1 VGPEPPAAQPLPRL
15 SIVVPAFNEEAI
27 LDARIRMISET
38 LRGLGITH
46 EIILVDDGSRDRTGE
61 IADRLAREVPFF
73 QVHHQVNQGIGS
85 AFRTGLRAS
94 CGQYVVLWPVD
105 MPCRTGDL
113 QPYIECLGRA
123 SVIVGCRRRREGY
136 NPLML
141 MNAWLYPRIVFG
153 LFGLRLRD
161 VNWICLYNGPMLRD
175 IRLTQSGIPMLTEI
189 LVRLRDRGATF
200 LEVDVEMTARASGV
214 PSAARLRVMCN
225 TLLGLLQLWR
235 KWRSEKERA
244 L

>member
-1 VGPEPPAAQPLPRL
+1 M
-15 SIVVPAFNEEAI
+15 VVPAFNEEAI
-27 LDARIRMISET
+27 LDTCIRMISET
-38 LRGLGITH
+38 LRTLGITH
-46 EIILVDDGSRDRTGE
+46 EIILVDDGSYDRTGE

-73 QVHHQVNQGIGS
+73 QVHHQVNQGIGG

-113 QPYIECLGRA
+113 QPYIGCLGRA

-225 TLLGLLQLWR
+225 TLLGLLQLWSE
-235 KWRSEKERA
+235 WRSEKGRV